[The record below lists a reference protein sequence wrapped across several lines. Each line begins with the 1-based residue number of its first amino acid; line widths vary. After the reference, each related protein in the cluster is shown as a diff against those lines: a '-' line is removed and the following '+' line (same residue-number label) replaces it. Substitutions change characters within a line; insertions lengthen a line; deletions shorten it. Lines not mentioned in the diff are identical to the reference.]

1 MENAKEIL
9 TFEQLYINTMLIINN
24 YKTAADGIL
33 MKYYQA
39 LS

>member
-1 MENAKEIL
+1 MENAKEVL

-24 YKTAADGIL
+24 YKTANGIL

-39 LS
+39 L